1 MPLGFAICVVAALFA
16 VCASAADTDAVVP
29 EALVQDLEDT
39 AAVKNC
45 QLIVEDCFAS
55 PSFPGAPAWAAPAA
69 TFSKNYNALCS
80 DEAAIKATHEKGNK
94 VEQAQKKEVAMK
106 GLAAERESKVAEK
119 RAKEA
124 QQKMERNAKINER
137 NTKEASQKSTEREDK
152 LFNKERQGKEVA
164 TKRNSE
170 IASKTTIV
178 PAPISPMPLPVAP
191 APASVAPAPVPAPV
205 PVVASTNFAC
215 DVKKCQCVLAAKGP
229 YTELPYCN
237 EMCAS
242 TPGCT
247 PVIPQPAP
255 PPPLVIPKELL
266 PSPPPPPPI
275 GSAIAP
281 AVVPVIPVYEPLPPK
296 FNTAEVEAKSLAAM
310 KEKLIKSREK
320 FTKTQNELQVKNEK
334 SAAELETKESTAKA
348 NEASSK
354 EKAGKEARSKVKP
367 VIVKQKVATPKTH
380 SVEWDIE
387 RGVKKIHSL
396 KEKLVKAKAAGRIAI
411 NEAYSK
417 NKVAPVHNNNCAVTH
432 QICGEIHAA
441 SIQSLA
447 KAGTIFDKTA
457 AELEANCAK
466 TAAFEEKQAED
477 LKLAVCQAAAYKM
490 KDLLHR
496 IGGYTTKTVIVGN
509 TTLY

>member
-1 MPLGFAICVVAALFA
+1 MPRGFAICVVAALFA

-29 EALVQDLEDT
+29 EEALVQDLEDA

-45 QLIVEDCFAS
+45 ELVVEDCFAS
-55 PSFPGAPAWAAPAA
+55 PSFPAAPAWTAPAA
-69 TFSKNYNALCS
+69 TFSRNYNALCS
-80 DEAAIKATHEKGNK
+80 DEAAIKATHERSDKA
-94 VEQAQKKEVAMK
+94 EQAQKKEIAMK
-106 GLAAERESKVAEK
+106 GLAAEKASKVTEK

-124 QQKMERNAKINER
+124 AQKMEKNAKINER

-164 TKRNSE
+164 TKKTSE

-178 PAPISPMPLPVAP
+178 PAPMPPPIPVAP
-191 APASVAPAPVPAPV
+191 APISAAPVPAPV
-205 PVVASTNFAC
+205 PVPVVASATYAC
-215 DVKKCQCVLAAKGP
+215 DVRKCQCVVASKGP

-237 EMCAS
+237 EMCAT

-266 PSPPPPPPI
+266 PSPPPPPPM
-275 GSAIAP
+275 GSAP
-281 AVVPVIPVYEPLPPK
+281 VQVPVIPVYEPLPPK
-296 FNTAEVEAKSLAAM
+296 TDTAEVEAKSLAGM

-320 FTKTQNELQVKNEK
+320 FTKTQNELRVKNEK

-367 VIVKQKVATPKTH
+367 VIVKQKVVKVKTH

-387 RGVKKIHSL
+387 RGVKKISEL
-396 KEKLVKAKAAGRIAI
+396 KEKLLKAKAAGRIAI
-411 NEAYSK
+411 HEAYSK

-466 TAAFEEKQAED
+466 TAAFEEKQAD
-477 LKLAVCQAAAYKM
+477 SLKFAVCQAAAYKM
-490 KDLLHR
+490 KELLHR
-496 IGGYTTKTVIVGN
+496 IGGYTTKTVIIGN
-509 TTLY
+509 ATLA